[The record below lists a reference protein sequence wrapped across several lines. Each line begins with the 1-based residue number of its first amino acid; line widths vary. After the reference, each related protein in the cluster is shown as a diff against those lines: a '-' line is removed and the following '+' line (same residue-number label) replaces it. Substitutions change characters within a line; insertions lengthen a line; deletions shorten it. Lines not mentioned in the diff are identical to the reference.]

1 MTDIGIKGLVFK
13 NVTEISDIIKMFIK
27 SSLNV
32 RDGIIKG
39 NKPDIC
45 MLSLIRDTYMC
56 NLILRYIGIMTLI
69 SQEPEYIKLDNKM
82 IEYIQD
88 YYKNDK
94 FKNKLIELYEYYL
107 KTFEKSKIN
116 YDYCRFL
123 DKMINKGEISKKGFE
138 LKKIA
143 KMIENRVFNV
153 LSMNPI
159 IKLPTKYFSDVPSHY
174 ETKNGK
180 AIVPLSK
187 INYYSLISQID
198 DIHIRHQIEI
208 QYKSRTHSALTDFSK
223 LIVSRKL
230 LAEQAGHATYFKYI
244 NKGKHDNS
252 DTIKE
257 FIIELNNKINKK
269 MYQEI
274 EKIHQFFLRSV
285 TDKQNL
291 KISSTDVIKYILI
304 HKNNNKFE
312 PHKVFKVIFNILN
325 KFFNLNVEQIS
336 ENGWN
341 KNCIVYNVY
350 DKITKNV
357 LGRLY
362 IDNMFDENKK
372 ITDPIAIKLS
382 DKMQINTENKT
393 TPEFALISNYQKSKS
408 MTYQDIV
415 LLFRE
420 FGYIINGLCYDSRVG
435 HINYDDEF
443 SNYIP
448 CLMECIAWDRET
460 IHMIVSSLSDYN
472 NVSSKPFSSD
482 PSGSESA
489 IIDHIELSRE
499 YDLCYNI
506 KIKCINAKFDHLL
519 HNSEPLLDII
529 VKAMNTKNDA
539 SAEILETYKD
549 IFDEA
554 MSSISNIFITK
565 EEHID
570 PLTMIQEI
578 TTSHGLLYANLMNEI
593 FAYASYWIIKEKLKT
608 PNSTIV
614 SEFRSMILNNGVD
627 NYRELIKNFL
637 KKIDINCFSLY
648 IKNVIK
654 TDSIDDYVT
663 EDTNYFESDHDSDD
677 SDKSDIIQ
685 ITRI

>member
-1 MTDIGIKGLVFK
+1 MADIGIKGLVIK
-13 NVTEISDIIKMFIK
+13 NVTEIRDIIHMFIK

-39 NKPDIC
+39 KKPDIC
-45 MLSLIRDTYMC
+45 MLSLLRDTYMC
-56 NLILRYIGIMTLI
+56 NLILRYVGIMTLI
-69 SQEPEYIKLDNKM
+69 SANPEYLELDNKM
-82 IEYIQD
+82 IQYIQD
-88 YYKNDK
+88 YYKNDR

-107 KTFEKSKIN
+107 KTFQKSKIN

-143 KMIENRVFNV
+143 KMIENRVFNI

-159 IKLPTKYFSDVPSHY
+159 IKLPTKYFINVPDNY

-180 AIVPLSK
+180 AIISLSR
-187 INYYSLISQID
+187 INYYSLITQID
-198 DIHIRHQIEI
+198 DIQIRHQIET
-208 QYKSRTHSALTDFSK
+208 QYKSRTQSALIDFSK

-230 LAEQAGHATYFKYI
+230 LAEQAGHPTYFKYI
-244 NKGKHDNS
+244 NKGKHDNT

-269 MYQEI
+269 MYQELD
-274 EKIHQFFLRSV
+274 KIHQFFLRSV
-285 TDKQNL
+285 SDKQNL

-312 PHKVFKVIFNILN
+312 PFKVLKVIFNILN
-325 KFFNLNVEQIS
+325 KYFNLHVEQIS

-341 KNCIVYNVY
+341 KNCIVYNVS
-350 DKITKNV
+350 DKITKNI

-362 IDNMFDENKK
+362 IDIYYDENKK

-393 TPEFALISNYQKSKS
+393 TPEFALLSNYQTSKC
-408 MTYQDIV
+408 MTYQDII

-460 IHMIVSSLSDYN
+460 IHMIVSSLSDLHN
-472 NVSSKPFSSD
+472 KNMHE

-489 IIDHIELSRE
+489 IIDHIELSKE

-529 VKAMNTKNDA
+529 VNAMNTKNDA

-554 MSSISNIFITK
+554 MSSVSNIFITK

-593 FAYASYWIIKEKLKT
+593 FAYASYWIIKEKLKSSDT
-608 PNSTIV
+608 SIV
-614 SEFRSMILNNGVD
+614 SEFRSIILNNGVD

-663 EDTNYFESDHDSDD
+663 EDTNYFEEDHDSDD
-677 SDKSDIIQ
+677 SDNEDIIQ